1 MKKIFLKIRNP
12 GIMFQLGNKKFRS
25 PAEIDVT
32 HLKVDNIISQ
42 MKIYGITDFEITTN
56 EVSKPT
62 DKKQTP
68 NVIIIDS
75 NDPEIEKLSLKIN
88 QMEKVLKE
96 LLNQNKREQNN
107 VESKKIKET
116 QIEIK
121 SEVKIPVKPTIQ
133 PQVQLQPL
141 VSIQETP
148 KRVVIE
154 ELEELLDEPRLN
166 FVTKDFKLGTV
177 DPFSTLPD
185 IDQLKIFKKK

>member
-56 EVSKPT
+56 EVPKPT
-62 DKKQTP
+62 DKKQTS

-75 NDPEIEKLSLKIN
+75 NDPEIEKLNLKIS
-88 QMEKVLKE
+88 QIEKVLKE

-116 QIEIK
+116 QIEVK
-121 SEVKIPVKPTIQ
+121 PEVKIPVKPTIQ
-133 PQVQLQPL
+133 PQVQQP
-141 VSIQETP
+141 VKQEVP
-148 KRVVIE
+148 KKVIIE
-154 ELEELLDEPRLN
+154 ELEELVDEPKLN
-166 FVTKDFKLGTV
+166 FVAKDFKLGIV
-177 DPFSTLPD
+177 DPFVTLPD

>member
-56 EVSKPT
+56 EISKPIN
-62 DKKQTP
+62 KKKTP

-75 NDPEIEKLSLKIN
+75 NDSEIEKLSLKID
-88 QMEKVLKE
+88 QMEKVLRE

-121 SEVKIPVKPTIQ
+121 PEVKIPVKPTIQ
-133 PQVQLQPL
+133 PQIQLQP
-141 VSIQETP
+141 IKQEVP
-148 KRVVIE
+148 KKVVIE
-154 ELEELLDEPRLN
+154 ELEELVEESKLS
-166 FVTKDFKLGTV
+166 FVTKDFKLGIV
-177 DPFSTLPD
+177 DPFMTLPD